1 MLLSISFQ
9 IVIIE
14 IILGFL
20 AGKFL
25 FEDLSE
31 ESFLI
36 LDFLALFGFLFL
48 MFLSGLAID
57 VDQIIASFPRRQLTW
72 VRFLK
77 NPLLV
82 GITQFILAVLFSY
95 LVSLLLAQII
105 EMPKIWYFS
114 LILITTSVAIVLPVL
129 KGKGETGSRFSQMI
143 IMAAAVADILS
154 IILFTF
160 TAYILKNGFHF
171 KLVYFLVLFI
181 LFSLF
186 YKIILKLKNI
196 QLLKK
201 LGSCY
206 CCF

>member
-129 KGKGETGSRFSQMI
+129 KGKGETGSRFGQMI